1 MSQATAT
8 AARTDQDGTPASIR
22 SRSTSLLAL
31 GALGV
36 VFGDI
41 GTSPLYSMQAIFTG
55 DHPVRATAADGYG
68 VISLVAWS
76 LTLMVSIKFVVFVMR
91 ADNEGEGGVMAL
103 YALVRRTA
111 LDRPRLKTALLT
123 AGVVGVALFFADAM
137 ITPAI
142 SVLSAVEGV
151 EVAAPSLSSI
161 ILPCT
166 IGALAVLFAIQRHG
180 TAAVGRLFGPIIVLW
195 SARLPLRESPRSFVI
210 QRLCEGCRPPT
221 PSSSLRTTR

>member
-1 MSQATAT
+1 MPMRQVTAT
-8 AARTDQDGTPASIR
+8 APSSARKVTPPNHR
-22 SRSTSLLAL
+22 QRSTNLLAL
-31 GALGV
+31 AALGV

-41 GTSPLYSMQAIFTG
+41 GTSPLYAMQAIFTG
-55 DHPVRATAADGYG
+55 DHPVRATAPDVYG

-103 YALVRRTA
+103 YALVRKAT
-111 LDRPRLKTALLT
+111 LERPAVKTALLT
-123 AGVVGVALFFADAM
+123 AGVIGVALFFADAM

-161 ILPCT
+161 ILPVT
-166 IGALAVLFAIQRHG
+166 IGVLALLFAIQRHG
-180 TAAVGRLFGPIIVLW
+180 TAAVGRLFGPVILLW
-195 SARLPLRESPRSFVI
+195 FAAIAAAGVAEILR
-210 QRLCEGCRPPT
+210 
-221 PSSSLRTTR
+221 